1 MRTYLFSFLLIFFLS
16 FQNQTIAQDT
26 LINFDD
32 VEFSDGNST
41 DTGFVDLSDVEFS
54 DGIDESTID
63 QDTLTQDS
71 SQSKTENLSINN
83 SESKDDEASLWGI
96 FIAGLLGGFAAFFM
110 PCIFPM
116 VPLTVSFFTKKAG
129 SRSKAVSQAFM
140 YGLFIIVIYVA
151 LGMLITIAF
160 GPEALNE
167 LSTNGIFNFFFF
179 LMLVVFAASFLGAF
193 EITLPSSFVNKID
206 ANSDK
211 SGLVGLFFMSASLA
225 VVSFSCTG
233 PIIGTLLVEAATRGE
248 RLGPAIGML
257 GFSCALAVPFVL
269 FAMFP
274 SMLKSLPKSGGW
286 LNSVKVVLGFLELA
300 LALKF
305 LSNVDLA
312 YNWNLLDREVYL
324 ALWIVIFGLLG
335 LYLIGKI
342 KFSHDSTLEYM
353 SVPRTMI
360 AIMVFT
366 FVVYMIPGMWG
377 APLKAISAFLPPV
390 GTQDFDLTSGIS
402 HSGSASQSADAASR
416 KHYTYFHSKATIKG
430 MDPYYDY
437 DEALAAAKEQNKPLL
452 VDFTGWNCVN
462 CRKMEA
468 EVWSSPKIKDL
479 INNEFIL
486 VELYVDDKVLKL
498 PESEQYVSKKTG
510 KKINTVSKR
519 NADFQITRF
528 ESNSQP
534 LYALLDA
541 DGELLV
547 PTSGAEYDIDKY
559 EAFLNS
565 ALEKFKSKESS
576 K

>member
-1 MRTYLFSFLLIFFLS
+1 MKTYLFSLLFLLFCS
-16 FQNQTIAQDT
+16 FPMESIGQDT

-32 VEFSDGNST
+32 VEFTDGQTDQSPIEPVT
-41 DTGFVDLSDVEFS
+41 DTSELVNFDDVVFT
-54 DGIDESTID
+54 DGIDTASV
-63 QDTLTQDS
+63 DS
-71 SQSKTENLSINN
+71 SNAAEAIEPQSSNN
-83 SESKDDEASLWGI
+83 SDDETSMWGI

-129 SRSKAVSQAFM
+129 SRSKAITQALM
-140 YGLFIIVIYVA
+140 YGISIIVIYVA

-179 LMLVVFAASFLGAF
+179 LLLVVFATSFLGAF

-211 SGLVGLFFMSASLA
+211 GGLMGLFFMAASLA

-257 GFSCALAVPFVL
+257 GFSIALAIPFVI

-312 YNWNLLDREVYL
+312 YNWNFLDREVYL

-342 KFSHDSTLEYM
+342 KFSHDSTLEYL

-360 AIMVFT
+360 AILVFT

-377 APLKAISAFLPPV
+377 APLKAISAFLPPI
-390 GTQDFDLTSGIS
+390 GTQDFDLASGVS
-402 HSGSASQSADAASR
+402 TTGHANAADASSR

-437 DEALAAAKEQNKPLL
+437 QEALAASKELNKPIML
-452 VDFTGWNCVN
+452 DFTGWNCVN
-462 CRKMEA
+462 CRKMES

-486 VELYVDDKVLKL
+486 VELYVDDKVLTL
-498 PESEQYVSKKTG
+498 PESEHYVSPATG

-519 NADFQITRF
+519 NADLQITRF
-528 ESNSQP
+528 NSNSQP
-534 LYALLDA
+534 LYALLDS

-547 PTSGAEYDIDKY
+547 PTSGAEYNIDKY
-559 EAFLNS
+559 EAFLKS
-565 ALEKFKSKESS
+565 GLEKFKSK
-576 K
+576 

>member
-1 MRTYLFSFLLIFFLS
+1 MKTYLFSFILLFFLS

-32 VEFSDGNST
+32 VEFSDGTST
-41 DTGFVDLSDVEFS
+41 DTGFVDLSGVESS
-54 DGIDESTID
+54 DGTVESVSD
-63 QDTLTQDS
+63 QDTSGKDS
-71 SQSKTENLSINN
+71 MQSI
-83 SESKDDEASLWGI
+83 SKDAIASEANSDDDASLWGI

-129 SRSKAVSQAFM
+129 SRSKAISQAFM

-257 GFSCALAVPFVL
+257 GFSIALAIPFVL

-353 SVPRTMI
+353 SVPRTMF

-390 GTQDFDLTSGIS
+390 GTQDFDLTSGVS
-402 HSGSASQSADAASR
+402 HSGNASRSTDAASR

-437 DEALAAAKEQNKPLL
+437 EEALAAAKEQNKPLM

-468 EVWSSPKIKDL
+468 EVWSAPKIKDL
-479 INNEFIL
+479 INNDFIL

-498 PESEQYVSKKTG
+498 PESEQYVSEKTG
-510 KKINTVSKR
+510 KKVNTVSKR
-519 NADFQITRF
+519 NADFQISRF

-534 LYALLDA
+534 LYALLDTE
-541 DGELLV
+541 GELLV
-547 PTSGAEYDIDKY
+547 PTSGAEYNIDKY
-559 EAFLNS
+559 EAFLKS

>member
-1 MRTYLFSFLLIFFLS
+1 MRTYLFSFLLLFFFS

-54 DGIDESTID
+54 DGTDEANSD
-63 QDTLTQDS
+63 QDTVIQDS
-71 SQSKTENLSINN
+71 LQNKTEDLSVNN
-83 SESKDDEASLWGI
+83 SESKDDDASLWGI

-402 HSGSASQSADAASR
+402 HTANASQSADAGSR

-437 DEALAAAKEQNKPLL
+437 DEALAAAKQQNKPLL

-468 EVWSSPKIKDL
+468 EVWSAPKIKDL

-534 LYALLDA
+534 LYALLDTN
-541 DGELLV
+541 GELLV
-547 PTSGAEYDIDKY
+547 PTSGAEYNIDKY

-565 ALEKFKSKESS
+565 ALGKFKSKESS

>member
-1 MRTYLFSFLLIFFLS
+1 MRTYLFSFLLLFFLS

-32 VEFSDGNST
+32 VEFSDGNSP

-54 DGIDESTID
+54 DGTDEFNSD
-63 QDTLTQDS
+63 QDTVLRDS
-71 SQSKTENLSINN
+71 LQSKTEDLSLNN
-83 SESKDDEASLWGI
+83 SESKDDDASLWGI
-96 FIAGLLGGFAAFFM
+96 FIAGILGGFAAFFM

-324 ALWIVIFGLLG
+324 ALWIVIFAMLG

-402 HSGSASQSADAASR
+402 HSGNASQSADAASR

-437 DEALAAAKEQNKPLL
+437 EEALAAAKQQNKPLL

-510 KKINTVSKR
+510 KNINTVSKR

-534 LYALLDA
+534 LYALLDT

-547 PTSGAEYDIDKY
+547 PTSGAEYNIDKY

-565 ALEKFKSKESS
+565 ALEKFKSKDSS

>member
-1 MRTYLFSFLLIFFLS
+1 MKLFLKLFFVVFLFWS
-16 FQNQTIAQDT
+16 TTPSIAQDT
-26 LINFDD
+26 IINLDD
-32 VEFSDGNST
+32 VEFSDGTSSEEAS
-41 DTGFVDLSDVEFS
+41 VDSSAVVDFGDVEFT
-54 DGIDESTID
+54 DG
-63 QDTLTQDS
+63 QDS
-71 SQSKTENLSINN
+71 SQLSAATSPVDSLQNADISTS
-83 SESKDDEASLWGI
+83 SETQKEDASLWGI

-129 SRSKAVSQAFM
+129 SRSKAISQAFM

-179 LMLVVFAASFLGAF
+179 LLLVVFATSFLGAF

-206 ANSDK
+206 SNSDK

-257 GFSCALAVPFVL
+257 GFSLALAVPFVL

-286 LNSVKVVLGFLELA
+286 LNSIKVVLGFLELA

-342 KFSHDSTLEYM
+342 KFSHDSNLEFL
-353 SVPRTMI
+353 SVPRTMF

-390 GTQDFDLTSGIS
+390 GTQDFDLASGVS
-402 HSGSASQSADAASR
+402 HAPNAAGTDAAKR

-430 MDPYYDY
+430 LDPYYDY
-437 DEALAAAKEQNKPLL
+437 EEALAAAKEQNKPLL

-468 EVWSSPKIKDL
+468 EVWSVPKVRDM
-479 INNEFIL
+479 INNDFIL
-486 VELYVDDKVLKL
+486 VELYVDDKVLEL
-498 PESEQYVSKKTG
+498 PESEHYVSEKTG

-534 LYALLDA
+534 LYALLDTN
-541 DGELLV
+541 GELLV
-547 PTSGAEYDIDKY
+547 PTSGAVYNVDKY
-559 EAFLNS
+559 ADFLKS
-565 ALEKFKSKESS
+565 GLEKFKAK
-576 K
+576 

>member
-1 MRTYLFSFLLIFFLS
+1 MKLFLKFLVVITLILS
-16 FQNQTIAQDT
+16 FNNLMAQDSLVNLT
-26 LINFDD
+26 D
-32 VEFSDGNST
+32 VEFSDGNSS

-54 DGIDESTID
+54 DGTDEANSN
-63 QDTLTQDS
+63 QDTITQDS
-71 SQSKTENLSINN
+71 LQSKTEDLSVNN
-83 SESKDDEASLWGI
+83 SESKDDDASLWGI

-324 ALWIVIFGLLG
+324 ALWIVIFAMLG

-402 HSGSASQSADAASR
+402 HSGNASQSADAASR

-437 DEALAAAKEQNKPLL
+437 EEALAAAKQQNKPLL

-510 KKINTVSKR
+510 KNINTVSKR

-534 LYALLDA
+534 LYALLDT

-547 PTSGAEYDIDKY
+547 PTSGAEYNIDKY

-565 ALEKFKSKESS
+565 ALEKFKSKDSS

>member
-1 MRTYLFSFLLIFFLS
+1 M
-16 FQNQTIAQDT
+16 AQDS
-26 LINFDD
+26 LVNLND
-32 VEFSDGNST
+32 VEFSDGNSS

-54 DGIDESTID
+54 DGTDEANSN
-63 QDTLTQDS
+63 QDTITQDS
-71 SQSKTENLSINN
+71 LQSKTEDLSINN
-83 SESKDDEASLWGI
+83 SESKNDDASLWGI

-342 KFSHDSTLEYM
+342 KFSHDSTLECM

-402 HSGSASQSADAASR
+402 HSGNASQSADAASR

-437 DEALAAAKEQNKPLL
+437 DEALAAAKQQNKPLL

-468 EVWSSPKIKDL
+468 EVWSAPKIKDL

-498 PESEQYVSKKTG
+498 PEAEQYVSKKTG
-510 KKINTVSKR
+510 KNINTVSKR

-534 LYALLDA
+534 LYALLDTN
-541 DGELLV
+541 GELLV
-547 PTSGAEYDIDKY
+547 PTSGAEYNIDKY

-565 ALEKFKSKESS
+565 ALEKFK
-576 K
+576 

>member
-1 MRTYLFSFLLIFFLS
+1 MRTYLFSFLLLFFFS

-54 DGIDESTID
+54 DGTDEANSN
-63 QDTLTQDS
+63 QDTVTQDS
-71 SQSKTENLSINN
+71 LQSKTEDLSVNN
-83 SESKDDEASLWGI
+83 SESNDDASLWGI

-211 SGLVGLFFMSASLA
+211 SGMVGLFFMSASLA

-286 LNSVKVVLGFLELA
+286 LNSVKVVLG
-300 LALKF
+300 
-305 LSNVDLA
+305 
-312 YNWNLLDREVYL
+312 
-324 ALWIVIFGLLG
+324 
-335 LYLIGKI
+335 
-342 KFSHDSTLEYM
+342 
-353 SVPRTMI
+353 
-360 AIMVFT
+360 
-366 FVVYMIPGMWG
+366 
-377 APLKAISAFLPPV
+377 
-390 GTQDFDLTSGIS
+390 
-402 HSGSASQSADAASR
+402 
-416 KHYTYFHSKATIKG
+416 
-430 MDPYYDY
+430 
-437 DEALAAAKEQNKPLL
+437 
-452 VDFTGWNCVN
+452 
-462 CRKMEA
+462 
-468 EVWSSPKIKDL
+468 
-479 INNEFIL
+479 
-486 VELYVDDKVLKL
+486 
-498 PESEQYVSKKTG
+498 
-510 KKINTVSKR
+510 
-519 NADFQITRF
+519 
-528 ESNSQP
+528 
-534 LYALLDA
+534 
-541 DGELLV
+541 
-547 PTSGAEYDIDKY
+547 
-559 EAFLNS
+559 
-565 ALEKFKSKESS
+565 
-576 K
+576 

>member
-1 MRTYLFSFLLIFFLS
+1 MKLFLKFLVFITLILS
-16 FQNQTIAQDT
+16 FNNLMAQDS
-26 LINFDD
+26 LVNLND
-32 VEFSDGNST
+32 VEFSDGNSS

-54 DGIDESTID
+54 DGTDEANSN
-63 QDTLTQDS
+63 QDTITQDS
-71 SQSKTENLSINN
+71 LQSKTEDLSINN
-83 SESKDDEASLWGI
+83 SESKNDDASLWGI

-342 KFSHDSTLEYM
+342 KFSHDSTLECM

-402 HSGSASQSADAASR
+402 HSGNASQSADAASR

-437 DEALAAAKEQNKPLL
+437 DEALAAAKQQNKPLL

-468 EVWSSPKIKDL
+468 EVWSAPKIKDL

-498 PESEQYVSKKTG
+498 PEAEQYVSKKTG
-510 KKINTVSKR
+510 KNINTVSKR

-534 LYALLDA
+534 LYALLDTN
-541 DGELLV
+541 GELLV
-547 PTSGAEYDIDKY
+547 PTSGAEYNIDKY

-565 ALEKFKSKESS
+565 ALEKFK
-576 K
+576 

>member
-1 MRTYLFSFLLIFFLS
+1 MRTYLFSFLLLFFLS

-32 VEFSDGNST
+32 VEFSDGNSP

-54 DGIDESTID
+54 DGTDEFNSD
-63 QDTLTQDS
+63 QDTVLRDS
-71 SQSKTENLSINN
+71 LQSKTEDLSLNN
-83 SESKDDEASLWGI
+83 SESKDDDASLWGI
-96 FIAGLLGGFAAFFM
+96 FIAGILGGFAAFFM

-324 ALWIVIFGLLG
+324 ALWIVIFAMLG

-402 HSGSASQSADAASR
+402 HSGNASQSADAASR

-437 DEALAAAKEQNKPLL
+437 EEALAAAKQQNKPLL

-498 PESEQYVSKKTG
+498 PESEQYVSEKTG
-510 KKINTVSKR
+510 KNINTVSKR

-534 LYALLDA
+534 LYALLDT

-547 PTSGAEYDIDKY
+547 PTSGAEYNIDKY

-565 ALEKFKSKESS
+565 ALEKFKSKDSS

>member
-1 MRTYLFSFLLIFFLS
+1 MKTYLFSLFLILIFS
-16 FQNQTIAQDT
+16 ISNQTIAQDT
-26 LINFDD
+26 LVNFDD
-32 VEFSDGNST
+32 IEFVDGQSNDTTIVDLNDVVFEDGNAVDST
-41 DTGFVDLSDVEFS
+41 Q
-54 DGIDESTID
+54 
-63 QDTLTQDS
+63 QDTLAAKSLQNSIDS
-71 SQSKTENLSINN
+71 DDNNN
-83 SESKDDEASLWGI
+83 SEDTSLWGI

-116 VPLTVSFFTKKAG
+116 VPLTVSFFTKKGG
-129 SRSKAVSQAFM
+129 SRSKAISQALI
-140 YGLFIIVIYVA
+140 YGLSIIVIYVA

-179 LMLVVFAASFLGAF
+179 LLLVVFATSFLGAF

-211 SGLVGLFFMSASLA
+211 GGLVGLFFMAASLA

-257 GFSCALAVPFVL
+257 GFSISLAVPFVL

-312 YNWNLLDREVYL
+312 YNWNFLDREVYL

-342 KFSHDSTLEYM
+342 KFSHDSTLEYL
-353 SVPRTMI
+353 SVPRTII
-360 AIMVFT
+360 AILVFT
-366 FVVYMIPGMWG
+366 FVVYMIPGLWG

-390 GTQDFDLTSGIS
+390 GTQDFDLTADVSS
-402 HSGSASQSADAASR
+402 SNTTAHSSDANSR
-416 KHYTYFHSKATIKG
+416 KHFTYFHSKATIKG

-437 DEALAAAKEQNKPLL
+437 QEALAASKEQNKPLML
-452 VDFTGWNCVN
+452 DFTGWNCVN

-468 EVWSSPKIKDL
+468 EVWSSPKIKNL

-486 VELYVDDKVLKL
+486 VELYVDDKVLTL
-498 PESEQYVSKKTG
+498 PESEHYVSPKTG
-510 KKINTVSKR
+510 KQINTVSKR
-519 NADFQITRF
+519 NADLQITRF
-528 ESNSQP
+528 DSNSQP
-534 LYALLDA
+534 LYALLDTE
-541 DGELLV
+541 GELLV
-547 PTSGAEYDIDKY
+547 PTSGAVYDIDKY
-559 EAFLNS
+559 EAFLQS
-565 ALEKFKSKESS
+565 ALEKFKAK
-576 K
+576 

>member
-1 MRTYLFSFLLIFFLS
+1 MKTYLFSFLFLLFCS
-16 FQNQTIAQDT
+16 LPSETIGQDTLVNFEDVEFTDGQADDNSTVTSTDTTEFVNLEDVVFSDGSDTVSQDSIIAQDE
-26 LINFDD
+26 LPAA
-32 VEFSDGNST
+32 SG
-41 DTGFVDLSDVEFS
+41 
-54 DGIDESTID
+54 
-63 QDTLTQDS
+63 DS
-71 SQSKTENLSINN
+71 SQDT
-83 SESKDDEASLWGI
+83 SLWGI
-96 FIAGLLGGFAAFFM
+96 FIAGILGGFAAFFM

-129 SRSKAVSQAFM
+129 SRSKAITQALM
-140 YGLFIIVIYVA
+140 YGISIIVIYVA

-179 LMLVVFAASFLGAF
+179 LLLVVFATSFLGAF

-211 SGLVGLFFMSASLA
+211 GGLVGLFFMAASLA

-257 GFSCALAVPFVL
+257 GFSMALAIPFVL

-312 YNWNLLDREVYL
+312 YNWNFLDREVYL

-342 KFSHDSTLEYM
+342 KFSHDSTLEYL

-360 AIMVFT
+360 AILVFT

-377 APLKAISAFLPPV
+377 APLKAISAFLPPI
-390 GTQDFDLTSGIS
+390 GTQDFDLTSS
-402 HSGSASQSADAASR
+402 VASGQHIGASDASSR

-437 DEALAAAKEQNKPLL
+437 EEALAASKEFNKPLL

-462 CRKMEA
+462 CRKMES
-468 EVWSSPKIKDL
+468 EVWSAPKIKNL
-479 INNEFIL
+479 INKEFIL
-486 VELYVDDKVLKL
+486 VELYVDDKILTL
-498 PESEQYVSKKTG
+498 PESEQYVSPKTG
-510 KKINTVSKR
+510 KNINTVSKR
-519 NADFQITRF
+519 NADLQITRF
-528 ESNSQP
+528 NSNSQP
-534 LYALLDA
+534 LYALLDS

-547 PTSGAEYDIDKY
+547 PTSGAVYDIDKY
-559 EAFLNS
+559 EAFLKS
-565 ALEKFKSKESS
+565 GLEKYKSK
-576 K
+576 